1 MIRVSRRN
9 GNADTRWG
17 NTLVANNPHQIDS
30 WPKGRLCF
38 FDRKEMNM
46 GTRIMLNN
54 MPFRVETIDNNKK
67 SDKKDQS
74 PQLVRIVKSH
84 PRYNLYLKRQ
94 MSIFFMIDECDQALW
109 N

>member
-1 MIRVSRRN
+1 
-9 GNADTRWG
+9 
-17 NTLVANNPHQIDS
+17 
-30 WPKGRLCF
+30 
-38 FDRKEMNM
+38 M
-46 GTRIMLNN
+46 GVRIILNN
-54 MPFRVETIDNNKK
+54 KPFRNNNNKK